1 MLETKNL
8 FIDTQYFVKNNFNF
22 SSKSFVTLQDL
33 CEKGEL
39 RYLLTS
45 VVEQEVESKIEL
57 SIKDALSSLQS
68 FKGKAKILSTI
79 DDPLLSSFFNEIK
92 EEDVY
97 EKASQVFHQYNKDC
111 NYEYVE
117 ADQVDT
123 EKLLELYFNK
133 KPPFSGGKK
142 KAEFPDAIS
151 LLSLESYLDE
161 SEKIYVISEDKD
173 LKTYCE
179 NNEQLIAVDSLEK
192 LLDIYNQHTNVRT
205 EKIKEYLV
213 EATGQIKEKI
223 SQYIENCDVYN
234 SSTWEDAEVDN
245 FSVSSV
251 GDFEINVIEVNDE
264 ECQLT
269 FDVQVEIEVEVIGP
283 DFTNGI
289 YDREDGHIYTFDS
302 TTRSETLLLKFKCEL
317 GLYYEYESGQL
328 QNVEFGDF
336 YIPNTSGG
344 IEISVEECPDPD
356 WY

>member
-1 MLETKNL
+1 MLETKNV
-8 FIDTQYFVKNNFNF
+8 FIDTQYFVKSNLDF
-22 SSKSFVTLQDL
+22 SSRSFVTLQDL
-33 CEKGEL
+33 CKKDEL

-68 FKGKAKILSTI
+68 FRRKASILSTI
-79 DDPLLSSFFNEIK
+79 EDPLLSSFFNDVK

-117 ADQVDT
+117 ADQIDP
-123 EKLLELYFNK
+123 EKLLELYFTK
-133 KPPFSGGKK
+133 KPPFSEGKK

-151 LLSLESYLDE
+151 LLSLESYLGED
-161 SEKIYVISEDKD
+161 EKIYVISDDKD
-173 LKTYCE
+173 LKIYCDD
-179 NNEQLIAVDSLEK
+179 NERLIAIESLEK

-213 EATGQIKEKI
+213 ETRDQIKIKVSE
-223 SQYIENCDVYN
+223 YIDDCDAYN
-234 SSTWEDAEVDN
+234 SSTWEDAEVDR
-245 FSVSSV
+245 FSVSSI
-251 GDFEINVIEVNDE
+251 GDFDVNVIEVNDE

-269 FDVQVEIEVEVIGP
+269 FDVRVEIEVEVTGP
-283 DFTNGI
+283 DFTNGV
-289 YDREDGHIYTFDS
+289 YDREDGHIYTFGS
-302 TTRSETLLLKFKCEL
+302 TTREETLSLEFKCEL
-317 GLYYEYESGQL
+317 GLYYEYESGEL

-336 YIPNTSGG
+336 YIPKASGG
-344 IEISVEECPDPD
+344 IEVSVEEHLDPD

>member
-8 FIDTQYFVKNNFNF
+8 FIDTQYFVKSNLNF
-22 SSKSFVTLQDL
+22 SSRSFVTLQDL
-33 CEKGEL
+33 CKKDEL

-45 VVEQEVESKIEL
+45 VVKQEVESKIEL

-68 FKGKAKILSTI
+68 FRKKASILSTI
-79 DDPLLSSFFNEIK
+79 EDPLLSSFFNKVK

-117 ADQVDT
+117 ADKIDP
-123 EKLLELYFNK
+123 EKLLELYFSK
-133 KPPFSGGKK
+133 KSPFGEGKK

-151 LLSLESYLDE
+151 LLSLESYLDDG
-161 SEKIYVISEDKD
+161 EKIYVISDDKD

-179 NNEQLIAVDSLEK
+179 NNEQLIAVDSLDK

-213 EATGQIKEKI
+213 EATDQIKAKVSE
-223 SQYIENCDVYN
+223 YIDDCDVYN
-234 SSTWEDAEVDN
+234 SSTWEDAEVDS

-269 FDVQVEIEVEVIGP
+269 FDVQVEIKVEATGP
-283 DFTNGI
+283 DFTNGV

-302 TTRSETLLLKFKCEL
+302 TTRKETLSLEFKCEL
-317 GLYYEYESGQL
+317 SLNYEYESGEL
-328 QNVEFGDF
+328 QNAEFGDF
-336 YIPNTSGG
+336 YIPNASGG
-344 IEISVEECPDPD
+344 IEVSVEEHPEPD